1 MEERMKAYLAK
12 VSLALLSAAFLL
24 SCQEQ
29 GSEPVGPEFVKKGID
44 CGLTDHPSCKD
55 DDDDDPAPTTLDLV
69 DGMETMG
76 LDVTVKRDNS
86 TELRVGNTDFMRPGI
101 TMNFTELGKCTP
113 VSFVPPN
120 DVEIAALKAE
130 LVGLV
135 TEGFFV
141 MSIDKTSLGTT
152 GGHLLLVQI
161 DGTFVDRTTGHTRI
175 TLGGHVAGPVKV
187 KVVEGSADV
196 FEWTGPVGVSAKTGS
211 GRKSGRAIACPG
223 IGDDPNLVR
232 ATLTR

>member
-1 MEERMKAYLAK
+1 MKAHLTK

-24 SCQEQ
+24 GCQEQ
-29 GSEPVGPEFVKKGID
+29 GSEPVGPEGPQFNKPDAEGHNHD
-44 CGLTDHPSCKD
+44 KD
-55 DDDDDPAPTTLDLV
+55 DDGGGGPQPATLDLAS
-69 DGMETMG
+69 GMLTTG

-86 TELRVGNTDFMRPGI
+86 TELRVGNTEFEHAI
-101 TMNFTELGKCTP
+101 QMNFTELGECTG
-113 VSFVPPN
+113 VSFVPP
-120 DVEIAALKAE
+120 DDDEIAALKAE
-130 LVGLV
+130 LERPV

-187 KVVEGSADV
+187 VEGPADV

-223 IGDDPNLVR
+223 IGDDPNLVT
-232 ATLTR
+232 ATLNR